1 MAKFQNWLFIQKLK
15 FRNNILCYSTVSK
28 RLSLGQP
35 DKESFV
41 YKQLEGLID
50 AQMGAANPCNFGGS
64 SFNIQVCSHLGG

>member
-1 MAKFQNWLFIQKLK
+1 M
-15 FRNNILCYSTVSK
+15 
-28 RLSLGQP
+28 GEP

-50 AQMGAANPCNFGGS
+50 AQMGATNPCNFGGS